1 MYLLTHTHMIT
12 LPCAERNRCVLP
24 TLYGFY
30 HAAFSTL
37 DTDARV
43 SAEERRKHLVTLTE
57 WGTAAGLAASREF
70 AEDIYKATAVL
81 QSSGPNAVTVRHTT
95 SQALTLTL
103 THTCMY
109 TFTRTH
115 THTHAR
121 AHTRTNTRA
130 CTRSHAHTHSPVHC
144 HSALLVLTTFV
155 SLSLSLSLST
165 PTILDPTGLH
175 RHCGST

>member
-115 THTHAR
+115 THARTHEHTCMYTFTRTHAQSR
-121 AHTRTNTRA
+121 ALSQRFA
-130 CTRSHAHTHSPVHC
+130 CPHHLC
-144 HSALLVLTTFV
+144 L